1 MVRVKHTKTLDT
13 LVEDIYTEISKI
25 SEGKTLEISE
35 EELDAFAE
43 GMKSAMRQ
51 WLVPR
56 EVKKPYLRMSNIG
69 RPERQLWYD
78 MTTDPKKNIVDPATQ
93 IKFLYGH
100 LLEEVV
106 LFLVKLSG
114 HKITDQQKEVT
125 VSGVTGHMD
134 CKIDGEVVDIK
145 SASNFAFRKFS
156 HGTLA
161 DKDSFGYLAQLSGY
175 EEAEQ
180 TTGGGFL
187 AINKES
193 GALSFFKPQSLDK
206 PNVPAKIETLR
217 QQLKEHTP
225 PARCYSPVPDGAF
238 GNFKLPSECGWCAHK
253 YVCHSDANDG
263 RGLRTFKYS
272 KGFTYL
278 TKVKRVPRVEEIAA

>member
-1 MVRVKHTKTLDT
+1 MKKLDT
-13 LVEDIYTEISKI
+13 VVEDIYKEVSKL
-25 SEGKTLEISE
+25 SDGKTLKVTDKQ
-35 EELDAFAE
+35 LDEFAE
-43 GMKSAMRQ
+43 GMKAAMKQ
-51 WLVPR
+51 WLTPR

-78 MTTDPKKNIVDPATQ
+78 MKTDPKKNTLAASTQ

-125 VSGVTGHMD
+125 VQGIKGHMD

-145 SASNFAFRKFS
+145 SASNFAFRKFLF
-156 HGTLA
+156 GTLPQ
-161 DKDSFGYLAQLSGY
+161 KDSFGYLAQLAGY

-193 GALSFFKPQSLDK
+193 GELSLFKPQSLDK
-206 PNVPAKIETLR
+206 PNIIDKIKTIK
-217 QQLKEHTP
+217 QQLKKKTP
-225 PARCYSPVPDGAF
+225 PSRCHSPVADGSF
-238 GNFKLPSECGWCAHK
+238 GNMKLPSECKWCVHK
-253 YVCHSDANDG
+253 FECHKDANDG
-263 RGLRTFKYS
+263 KGLRVFKYS
-272 KGFTYL
+272 NGLNYL
-278 TKVKRVPRVEEIAA
+278 TVVKRTPRVEEIAS